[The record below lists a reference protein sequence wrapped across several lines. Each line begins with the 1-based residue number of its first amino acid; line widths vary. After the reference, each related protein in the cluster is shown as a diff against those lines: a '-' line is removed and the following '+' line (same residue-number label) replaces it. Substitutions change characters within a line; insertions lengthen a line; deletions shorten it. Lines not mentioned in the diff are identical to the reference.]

1 MALEKARAKHSASF
15 VLLGHNQDDQAETVL
30 LGLARGSG
38 LRSISGM
45 PQIDQE
51 RRLVRPLLDISRAE
65 LRQSCLDQDLE
76 FWDDPHNQDESFLRV
91 RVRKLAGEL
100 EKTLGAGFQAALAR
114 TADLAFEADD
124 FLAHQ
129 ARAVLAA
136 SDSDSGLAVGSVEGL
151 HPALRRKTLQ
161 LFLQSI
167 SGTAISR
174 TQVLEVEQLV
184 INWHGQKKLDLSGIT
199 VERVNDRLLVTAN

>member
-1 MALEKARAKHSASF
+1 MRSVRTSPEMASMNMGSINFGIFPMLDKYSEWKHDWEPEFLGMTRDFIFRNTFADIEYAIKELGQGHGTRILSF
-15 VLLGHNQDDQAETVL
+15 GMTRTIRTRVSCGFESESL
-30 LGLARGSG
+30 RGSWRRRWELG
-38 LRSISGM
+38 FRRRS
-45 PQIDQE
+45 
-51 RRLVRPLLDISRAE
+51 
-65 LRQSCLDQDLE
+65 
-76 FWDDPHNQDESFLRV
+76 
-91 RVRKLAGEL
+91 
-100 EKTLGAGFQAALAR
+100 R

-124 FLAHQ
+124 FLAQQ

-136 SDSDSGLAVGSVEGL
+136 SDSDSGLAVESVEGL

-161 LFLQSI
+161 LYLQSI

-174 TQVLEVEQLV
+174 AQVLEVEQLV